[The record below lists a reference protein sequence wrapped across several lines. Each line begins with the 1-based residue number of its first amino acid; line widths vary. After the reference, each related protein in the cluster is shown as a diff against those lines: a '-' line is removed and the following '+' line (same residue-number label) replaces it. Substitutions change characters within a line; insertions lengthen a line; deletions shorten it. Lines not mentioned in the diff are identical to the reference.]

1 MTRGGGVGGVRLCLP
16 VRAPG
21 PPGLFCCDACVLSL
35 AWLESLHLMVYSYS
49 AVQDAVPWGS
59 SNTQYV
65 CEEVTERRSE
75 PQFFILHGRSKCF
88 ALVVR
93 FGTTIVFKDDHR
105 FSLILSPHA
114 DRCFIAVK
122 QGLFFLNYNSTLFYS
137 VDSYP
142 FLFFPRFILC
152 SCILC
157 FPFSLD
163 FHFYSSSA
171 STPWIPVVFLSFS
184 GKRIVNKYSSCPSIK
199 ERCGANTE
207 KKVWHFEEKFM
218 LCICS
223 SLPRSHHPFPQICGV
238 LSACA

>member
-1 MTRGGGVGGVRLCLP
+1 MSSHPNDNWKSESRKKSLLYFFLKPLSFFDGQLTLGTGVSQRGEGGVGGVRLCLP
-16 VRAPG
+16 ERAPG

-59 SNTQYV
+59 SHTQYV

-75 PQFFILHGRSKCF
+75 PQFFMLHGRSKCF

-122 QGLFFLNYNSTLFYS
+122 QGLFFLTI
-137 VDSYP
+137 
-142 FLFFPRFILC
+142 IL
-152 SCILC
+152 LC
-157 FPFSLD
+157 FTQSIF
-163 FHFYSSSA
+163 
-171 STPWIPVVFLSFS
+171 IRSF
-184 GKRIVNKYSSCPSIK
+184 
-199 ERCGANTE
+199 
-207 KKVWHFEEKFM
+207 FF
-218 LCICS
+218 
-223 SLPRSHHPFPQICGV
+223 
-238 LSACA
+238 